1 MNEPYEAY
9 RKRRANLPKV
19 RPAKTLETSWLEEVT
34 EHRGL
39 RKESV
44 KESFSMPVEWVVLID
59 RVISFFVVR
68 LGKEVVV
75 E

>member
-1 MNEPYEAY
+1 
-9 RKRRANLPKV
+9 
-19 RPAKTLETSWLEEVT
+19 LEEVT
-34 EHRGL
+34 EHRSL
-39 RKESV
+39 RKERV
-44 KESFSMPVEWVVLID
+44 KESFSMPVECVVLID